1 MKSISQQILL
11 LEGLIDTTDISEWES
26 EFLTSIMEKTA
37 QGKVTSN
44 LTEKQLAVIERIYS
58 KHFA

>member
-26 EFLTSIMEKTA
+26 EFLISILEKIA

-44 LTEKQLAVIERIYS
+44 LTEKQLAVIERIDS